1 MTTTSTTD
9 LAGILSAKKA
19 EIVMPPTKPGDVV
32 EIIEVT
38 EHGEIVPGTAVEPA
52 SANATVPA
60 VPAPVEPP
68 ADYSFTPAKVLG
80 AIPFADGYWRMA
92 RRVCRTEFVP
102 SGFRGN
108 PEAIV
113 AAFMRGYEMG
123 FPPMQALDSF
133 NVIQGKVGLT
143 AEAMRALILNA
154 GHDIILEDMSDNI
167 KGDVTEIRAQ
177 CHRKQ
182 WPADKWATYT
192 YSLEDAR
199 TAGLLGKDSW
209 KKNPRAM
216 LDARAT
222 SGAGRR
228 YFADVLAGM
237 SYTPEEIRDF
247 SGPDQEVTPSPPA
260 PAPTPANGPTA
271 DFGAVPETRS
281 SPPVSTPTT
290 PSSGQ
295 KAPEAPPSSPTGETP
310 KRPRGRPRK
319 AQSAPIAAPGRSA
332 SQTQA
337 AITDGTAPES
347 LLAVVPN
354 MYPPEQTS
362 LNTDGAI
369 PAVAKPSEADI
380 IREQLEV
387 LKGMIN
393 TLPTVQQPLC
403 RAFIRQHYPDGTAD
417 LKPADVQKCIDI
429 AAGWPES
436 AAQHPLTDELPF

>member
-19 EIVMPPTKPGDVV
+19 EIVGGTGYNPEHEGVV
-32 EIIEVT
+32 TVIGPLDSVDQT
-38 EHGEIVPGTAVEPA
+38 TGEIVPGTAVETSPIA
-52 SANATVPA
+52 PA
-60 VPAPVEPP
+60 VPAPVEVRYPEVPP
-68 ADYSFTPAKVLG
+68 KVVGGLPYIRDYVKL
-80 AIPFADGYWRMA
+80 A
-92 RRVCRTEFVP
+92 RTIDQTEMVP
-102 SGFRGN
+102 VAFRGRYD
-108 PEAIV
+108 AIT

-123 FPPMQALDSF
+123 LGPMQALDSF

-154 GHDIILEDMSDNI
+154 GHDIILT
-167 KGDVTEIRAQ
+167 DVPGLDRDSETVIACRAE
-177 CHRKQ
+177 CHRKN

-192 YSLEDAR
+192 YTLEDAR

-247 SGPDQEVTPSPPA
+247 SGPEQEVTPSPPTPHTQA
-260 PAPTPANGPTA
+260 APSLPEPSPVDTPAPSADPPTSTTATSSSSEQTP
-271 DFGAVPETRS
+271 
-281 SPPVSTPTT
+281 
-290 PSSGQ
+290 
-295 KAPEAPPSSPTGETP
+295 P

-319 AQSAPIAAPGRSA
+319 APTAPIDAPGPSA
-332 SQTQA
+332 LEPTSSSVPAST
-337 AITDGTAPES
+337 TAPALS
-347 LLAVVPN
+347 IL
-354 MYPPEQTS
+354 PEQTS

-369 PAVAKPSEADI
+369 PEVAQPGEAGI
-380 IREQLEV
+380 IREQLKV
-387 LKGMIN
+387 LAEMIKS
-393 TLPTVQQPLC
+393 LPVVQQPLC

-417 LKPADVQKCIDI
+417 LKPVDVQKCIDI

-436 AAQHPLTDELPF
+436 AAQHPIADELPF

>member
-1 MTTTSTTD
+1 MTTTDTTS
-9 LAGILSAKKA
+9 LAEILSAKKA
-19 EIVMPPTKPGDVV
+19 DLTVVADNPMVGLPTEEAE
-32 EIIEVT
+32 EIIRANVVT
-38 EHGEIVPGTAVEPA
+38 GEIVPGTAVETSPIA
-52 SANATVPA
+52 PA

-68 ADYSFTPAKVLG
+68 PDYSFTPAKVLG

-92 RRVCRTEFVP
+92 RRVCRTDFVP
-102 SGFRGN
+102 TGFRGN

-154 GHDIILEDMSDNI
+154 GHDIILTDGAGCATAE
-167 KGDVTEIRAQ
+167 

-199 TAGLLGKDSW
+199 QAGLTGKDSW

-247 SGPDQEVTPSPPA
+247 SGPEQEVTSS
-260 PAPTPANGPTA
+260 TTPTA
-271 DFGAVPETRS
+271 PE
-281 SPPVSTPTT
+281 SPLASTPTI
-290 PSSGQ
+290 PPSGQ
-295 KAPEAPPSSPTGETP
+295 KAPGAASSSVAGEPQTP

-319 AQSAPIAAPGRSA
+319 DGTPPKAAAGPSA
-332 SQTQA
+332 SETPETPQDSTA
-337 AITDGTAPES
+337 ALQPMD
-347 LLAVVPN
+347 AVG
-354 MYPPEQTS
+354 PPELTS
-362 LNTDGAI
+362 LNSPGDASVTRSMLSALTQ
-369 PAVAKPSEADI
+369 I
-380 IREQLEV
+380 IA
-387 LKGMIN
+387 G
-393 TLPTVQQPLC
+393 LPTAQQPLC
-403 RAFIRQHYPDGTAD
+403 RAFIRQHYPEGSAELDQAD
-417 LKPADVQKCIDI
+417 IQKCIDI
-429 AAGWPES
+429 AAGWPDS
-436 AAQHPLTDELPF
+436 AVQHPIPEDGQQLAAF